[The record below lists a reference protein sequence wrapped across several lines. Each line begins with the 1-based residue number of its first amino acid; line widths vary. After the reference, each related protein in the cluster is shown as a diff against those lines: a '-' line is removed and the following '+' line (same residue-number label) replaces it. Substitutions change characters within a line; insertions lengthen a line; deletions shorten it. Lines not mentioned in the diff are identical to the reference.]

1 MNVFEVY
8 RDNLCKNCKNK
19 TSNLCE
25 IRQLIDGTVKCIYY
39 ERNRKMINVLIVL
52 ITIILSP
59 VILIAGFFSL
69 AILWS
74 ILNFIVTSIL
84 SAITNIANSIKN
96 FMDKKE

>member
-39 ERNRKMINVLIVL
+39 EREEKLKGYREKKRM
-52 ITIILSP
+52 T
-59 VILIAGFFSL
+59 
-69 AILWS
+69 
-74 ILNFIVTSIL
+74 VTAKRNKPIM
-84 SAITNIANSIKN
+84 KGR
-96 FMDKKE
+96 ER